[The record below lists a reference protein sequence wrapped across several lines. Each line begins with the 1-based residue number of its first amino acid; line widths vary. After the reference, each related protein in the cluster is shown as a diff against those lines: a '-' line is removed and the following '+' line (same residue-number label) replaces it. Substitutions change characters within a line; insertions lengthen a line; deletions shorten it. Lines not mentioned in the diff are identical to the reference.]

1 MLPKKKPY
9 GYRKVKGLIKKD
21 ELSEA
26 MHYMSDFTE
35 SRKLSSPNFE
45 LIGCCNRLKKIKG
58 DYRKDVIDYT
68 TYTLKRNKI
77 VNHLVDLNVEINELN
92 AELNQLNEPTRK
104 ITQISNIKKALGFIL
119 SFTLLFLLIFYAYI
133 KTNSNEN
140 GILSIESTKREF
152 VIEDFYISEHDCIN
166 PAYATI
172 KVKNTSKND
181 LKNISFKWRPDIS
194 VPEHFLTGQ
203 IENLSIQE
211 TDTILIPIKNSN
223 QKKPARYRSS
233 LEEDHPNPVFTTMYQ
248 HYEIKVCQKEALP
261 DNLQKGDSVKISY
274 VLKHEKTTL
283 LKEDSISIPV
293 NSTISDIK
301 KIPE

>member
-152 VIEDFYISEHDCIN
+152 VIEDFYISEHDW
-166 PAYATI
+166 
-172 KVKNTSKND
+172 
-181 LKNISFKWRPDIS
+181 L
-194 VPEHFLTGQ
+194 
-203 IENLSIQE
+203 
-211 TDTILIPIKNSN
+211 
-223 QKKPARYRSS
+223 
-233 LEEDHPNPVFTTMYQ
+233 
-248 HYEIKVCQKEALP
+248 
-261 DNLQKGDSVKISY
+261 
-274 VLKHEKTTL
+274 
-283 LKEDSISIPV
+283 
-293 NSTISDIK
+293 
-301 KIPE
+301 KIPAKMI